1 MRLIVGMTGASGVV
15 LAVELLK
22 RLKQIDSVE
31 THLVTKRTSTY
42 STSADLPIAFTT

>member
-31 THLVTKRTSTY
+31 THLIVTEGAEELRREGGGH
-42 STSADLPIAFTT
+42 L